1 MNGSSFWCRAPPTF
15 SSNKLFGK
23 KIKSSV
29 VTEGDICVII
39 GDFNQVKFIDQKLGG
54 SSYLHRQEH
63 FSRWRL
69 GADSTKIS

>member
-1 MNGSSFWCRAPPTF
+1 M
-15 SSNKLFGK
+15 
-23 KIKSSV
+23 
-29 VTEGDICVII
+29 II

-69 GADSTKIS
+69 GADSTKISYHGPKYTWCSNKDENAIMYEQLDRMFATNA